1 MDSTIE
7 YYEEHAVEFIAETQ
21 KLKMDAFYE
30 MFEKYIRPGNM
41 ILDLGSGSGRDSK
54 YFHDRG
60 YEVVAIDPSLAMCS
74 ATKKYEGVEVINCK
88 ANEIEWVDYFDGIWA
103 SASLLHVPYAEMKA
117 TLYTVMRALKPNGIM
132 YFSVKKGQTQ
142 RLDEGRLYTDY
153 SENSIT
159 ELLTGLDIVQIEHIW
174 ESNDVRNQDKK
185 WINVLVKRKKNDK

>member
-1 MDSTIE
+1 MTLPNFKNTRCGRYKWIRLLSITKSMRWSL
-7 YYEEHAVEFIAETQ
+7 FAETQ

-74 ATKKYEGVEVINCK
+74 ATKKYAGVEVINCK

-159 ELLTGLDIVQIEHIW
+159 ELLTGFRYS
-174 ESNDVRNQDKK
+174 SNRTYLGNQ
-185 WINVLVKRKKNDK
+185 

>member
-74 ATKKYEGVEVINCK
+74 ATKKYAGVEVINCK

-103 SASLLHVPYAEMKA
+103 SASLLHVP
-117 TLYTVMRALKPNGIM
+117 
-132 YFSVKKGQTQ
+132 
-142 RLDEGRLYTDY
+142 
-153 SENSIT
+153 
-159 ELLTGLDIVQIEHIW
+159 
-174 ESNDVRNQDKK
+174 
-185 WINVLVKRKKNDK
+185 

>member
-1 MDSTIE
+1 MS
-7 YYEEHAVEFIAETQ
+7 VR
-21 KLKMDAFYE
+21 LK
-30 MFEKYIRPGNM
+30 NM
-41 ILDLGSGSGRDSK
+41 QGLK
-54 YFHDRG
+54 
-60 YEVVAIDPSLAMCS
+60 SL
-74 ATKKYEGVEVINCK
+74 NCK

-103 SASLLHVPYAEMKA
+103 SAVIIACSICRDEMQHCIP
-117 TLYTVMRALKPNGIM
+117 LCCALKPNGIM

>member
-74 ATKKYEGVEVINCK
+74 ATKKYAGVEVINCK
-88 ANEIEWVDYFDGIWA
+88 AIEIC
-103 SASLLHVPYAEMKA
+103 L
-117 TLYTVMRALKPNGIM
+117 LYTSDAA
-132 YFSVKKGQTQ
+132 
-142 RLDEGRLYTDY
+142 DD
-153 SENSIT
+153 
-159 ELLTGLDIVQIEHIW
+159 
-174 ESNDVRNQDKK
+174 
-185 WINVLVKRKKNDK
+185 